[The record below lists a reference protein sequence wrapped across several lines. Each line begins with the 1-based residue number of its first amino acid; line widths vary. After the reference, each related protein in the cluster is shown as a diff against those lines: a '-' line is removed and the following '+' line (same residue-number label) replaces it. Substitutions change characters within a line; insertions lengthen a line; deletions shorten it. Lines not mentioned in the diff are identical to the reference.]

1 MAGYCTDWNG
11 QGQSG
16 NPWPGSGMLYT
27 MENAPFEFAF
37 ADYILAPKTLYN
49 IGGPA
54 RWALLPRTASQVEQA
69 YDWMMAQDA
78 PRLIL
83 GGGSNMLI
91 QDEGFPGVVLLM
103 TELNDMASLD
113 YHRYSVGAGVEL
125 DTMVRE
131 IMLPNNYDVVGGLTG
146 IPGSVGGA
154 IYMNAGT
161 VNGSTC
167 QLLESVDVLKADG
180 VKTIA
185 MKEDLYDYR
194 GQSFCAPGEIIL
206 SGTFQFT
213 PAEKDQQAIY
223 DHYKKRRIEKQPQG
237 HCCGSVFKNPEG
249 DHAGRLIEA
258 CGLKGTRHGG
268 AIISSMHANFIMN
281 DDNASSDDVLFLID
295 MAKRTVLETHGVVLE
310 EEVQIFPKH
319 NAV

>member
-1 MAGYCTDWNG
+1 
-11 QGQSG
+11 
-16 NPWPGSGMLYT
+16 
-27 MENAPFEFAF
+27 MEDAPFEFAHPN
-37 ADYILAPKTLYN
+37 YPLAPKTLYN

-54 RWALLPRTASQVEQA
+54 RWALLPRTASEVEQA
-69 YDWMMAQDA
+69 YAWMMEQDL

-91 QDEGFPGVVLLM
+91 LDEGFPGVVLIT
-103 TELNDMASLD
+103 TELKEMASLD
-113 YHRYSVGAGVEL
+113 HHRYTIGAGVEL
-125 DTMVRE
+125 DTMVQE

-167 QLLESVDVLKADG
+167 QLMESVDVLKADG

-185 MKEDLYDYR
+185 MHEDLYDYR

-206 SGTFQFT
+206 GGVFQFA
-213 PAEKDQQAIY
+213 PAEKDQTAIY
-223 DHYKKRRIEKQPQG
+223 KHYKQRRIEKQPQG
-237 HCCGSVFKNPEG
+237 HCCGSVFKNPKD

-258 CGLKGTRHGG
+258 CGLKGTRKGG
-268 AIISSMHANFIMN
+268 AIISPMHANFIMN
-281 DDNASSDDVLFLID
+281 DDNASSDDVLYLID
-295 MAKRTVLETHGVVLE
+295 LAKRSVLETHGVQLE
-310 EEVQIFPKH
+310 EEIQIFPKVH
-319 NAV
+319 AG